1 MYKVSGNVDL
11 MHFFLRIT
19 SYQSFTKLRIQFS
32 VEYAKR
38 LTSKLVTCNIFMFVI
53 VNFVGFEKCVLNTE
67 VTMMSFLV
75 ASSMGRS
82 EF

>member
-1 MYKVSGNVDL
+1 MNIDFGDVDFMYSSLK
-11 MHFFLRIT
+11 FT

-53 VNFVGFEKCVLNTE
+53 VNFVGFL
-67 VTMMSFLV
+67 FLFFFLQKKHY
-75 ASSMGRS
+75 SITW
-82 EF
+82 